1 MLAFIDNPIAIMVVL
16 GLMLLLFGPEKL
28 PEMGKQLGKALR
40 DLKKTTQEISNSF
53 SLDDRHDTPYEP
65 PRYDSYGNSYNVPV
79 DYTVPEEDIYKP
91 EMIESKAA
99 PAIEATAAPHSDFA
113 APAFSDF
120 TSEYGVAPPVKA
132 EKPAEKNEQGSSA
145 HRPV

>member
-53 SLDDRHDTPYEP
+53 SLDDRHETPYEP
-65 PRYDSYGNSYNVPV
+65 PRYDSYGNYNDPPA
-79 DYTVPEEDIYKP
+79 YTVPEQDIYKP
-91 EMIESKAA
+91 EVIEIKPL
-99 PAIEATAAPHSDFA
+99 PALEAHTDPHSDFA
-113 APAFSDF
+113 ASAFSDF
-120 TSEYGVAPPVKA
+120 SADYGVAPDPTSAKPP
-132 EKPAEKNEQGSSA
+132 EKSEMGSAA
-145 HRPV
+145 HRPG